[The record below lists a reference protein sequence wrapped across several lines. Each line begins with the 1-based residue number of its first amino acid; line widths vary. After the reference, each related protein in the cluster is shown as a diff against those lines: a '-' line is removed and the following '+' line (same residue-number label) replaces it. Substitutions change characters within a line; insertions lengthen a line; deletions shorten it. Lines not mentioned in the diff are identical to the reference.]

1 MEQKKLVPYSVYLP
15 VEHYKKLKVA
25 AKNRKASEL
34 IRDAI
39 GMIVDGQ
46 DLYNSGYNKGIKD
59 AAKLVYDCSEAQMVA
74 IKGKDLGS
82 ILTDQI
88 ESLERKIASKSKK

>member
-1 MEQKKLVPYSVYLP
+1 MDTKKLVPYSVYLP
-15 VEHYKKLKVA
+15 VEHYNKLKAA
-25 AKNRKASEL
+25 AKSRKASEL

-59 AAKLVYDCSEAQMVA
+59 AAKVVYECEEAQMIAV
-74 IKGKDLGS
+74 KGKDLGV
-82 ILTDQI
+82 ILAERIDT
-88 ESLERKIASKSKK
+88 LEIKK

>member
-1 MEQKKLVPYSVYLP
+1 MDTKKLVPYSVYLP
-15 VEHYKKLKVA
+15 VEHYNKLKAA
-25 AKNRKASEL
+25 AKSRKASEL

-59 AAKLVYDCSEAQMVA
+59 AAKVVYECEEAQMIAV
-74 IKGKDLGS
+74 KGKDLGV
-82 ILTDQI
+82 ILAERIDL
-88 ESLERKIASKSKK
+88 LEIKK